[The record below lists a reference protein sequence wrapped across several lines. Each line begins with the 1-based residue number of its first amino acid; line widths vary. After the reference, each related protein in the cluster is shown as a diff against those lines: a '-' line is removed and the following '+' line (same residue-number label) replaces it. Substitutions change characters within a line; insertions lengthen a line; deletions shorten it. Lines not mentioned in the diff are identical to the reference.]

1 MARKKTYGEII
12 AGHIG
17 RIVEDRQ
24 IDDVLHFTR
33 LENLSNI
40 LEQGLRTR
48 SDLANADFDVYASD
62 PCRLDGEDCAVSVSI
77 SCYFPRM
84 FEAKRYRAG
93 NKPWAILVLHPN
105 LLWNYH
111 CLFFRQG
118 AATNA
123 TKYDSGKEYG
133 GFALE
138 KLFGC

>member
-1 MARKKTYGEII
+1 LDR
-12 AGHIG
+12 
-17 RIVEDRQ
+17 ED
-24 IDDVLHFTR
+24 
-33 LENLSNI
+33 
-40 LEQGLRTR
+40 G
-48 SDLANADFDVYASD
+48 
-62 PCRLDGEDCAVSVSI
+62 AVSVST

-84 FEAKRYRAG
+84 FEAKRHRAG
-93 NKPWAILVLHPN
+93 NKPWAILVLHPS

-138 KLFGC
+138 KLFGDCSLSMDPTKAGFRAEFGLPSSWPTFSDS